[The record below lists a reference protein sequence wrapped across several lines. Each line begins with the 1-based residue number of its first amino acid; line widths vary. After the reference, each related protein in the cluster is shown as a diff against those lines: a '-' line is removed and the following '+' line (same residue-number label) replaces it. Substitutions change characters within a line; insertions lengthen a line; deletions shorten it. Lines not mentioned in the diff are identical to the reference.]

1 MLKNVI
7 KNKSTAETVRG
18 NFQAQKND
26 ALSFENDI
34 SDALNDSFLPPL
46 SYLN

>member
-1 MLKNVI
+1 MLKNVNT
-7 KNKSTAETVRG
+7 NKSTAETVSG

-34 SDALNDSFLPPL
+34 SDALNDSFYLPFPI
-46 SYLN
+46 